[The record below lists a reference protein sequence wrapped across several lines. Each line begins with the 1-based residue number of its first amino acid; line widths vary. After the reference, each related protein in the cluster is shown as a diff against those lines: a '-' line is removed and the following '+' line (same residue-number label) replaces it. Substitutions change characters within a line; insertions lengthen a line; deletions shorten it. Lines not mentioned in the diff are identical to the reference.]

1 MRCTS
6 TTAIAALVPRQRSV
20 VVGKIESVASF
31 ERPWVRSDAVL
42 VDGTGAL
49 VLRFMGRAAVPGL
62 VAGSRVIAEGTP
74 ALERGVLLMRNPLYS
89 FATAS

>member
-1 MRCTS
+1 M
-6 TTAIAALVPRQRSV
+6 A
-20 VVGKIESVASF
+20 GEIESVASF
-31 ERPWVRSDAVL
+31 ERPWVRTDAVL

-49 VLRFMGRAAVPGL
+49 VLRFMGRAAVPGI
-62 VAGSRVIAEGTP
+62 VAGARVVAEGTP